1 MSSKDLT
8 GTGKEAFF
16 NEKVTFYKG
25 VNIEGDTDFGD
36 GDISV
41 EKDGINIASNVKSL
55 NFTGN
60 AVSAV
65 NLSQDTSTVL
75 VEMTTNIDGGEPD
88 SVYGSITS
96 LDGGSI

>member
-1 MSSKDLT
+1 MSSENLT

-25 VNIEGDTDFGD
+25 VTIEGDTDF

-60 AVSAV
+60 AVSSV

-75 VEMTTNIDGGEPD
+75 VEMTTNIDGGDPD
-88 SVYGSITS
+88 TVYGSITS

>member
-1 MSSKDLT
+1 MASENLT
-8 GTGKEAFF
+8 GTGKESFF

-36 GDISV
+36 ISI

-60 AVSAV
+60 AVSSV
-65 NLSQDTSTVL
+65 NLTQDTSTVL
-75 VEMTTNIDGGEPD
+75 VEMTTNIDGGDP
-88 SVYGSITS
+88 SSIYGSITS

>member
-1 MSSKDLT
+1 MASENLT

-25 VNIEGDTDFGD
+25 VTIEGDTDFGT
-36 GDISV
+36 DISV
-41 EKDGINIASNVKSL
+41 KKDGINIASNVKSL

-60 AVSAV
+60 AVSSV

-75 VEMTTNIDGGEPD
+75 VEMTTNIDGGDPD
-88 SVYGSITS
+88 TVYGSITS